1 MCVYKSSSILRL
13 PLPPVYETTN
23 SQLRSSLGG
32 SLHSHAALLSKQT
45 FPEAPPLA
53 DELLQ
58 PPPSQTPQL
67 SPQIQSHQTP
77 APSLG
82 NLAQQQT
89 QLLSPQRSSPTT
101 THQQQQ
107 SDILQQ
113 LHTQQQQQ
121 EQSEKQ
127 KLLQQQIQRHQ
138 LQQQLRQQQQ
148 SAQALNQNQ
157 QQQSMQVV
165 GHQVAQQVL
174 QTTQSLVQ
182 SAQDL
187 LQTPGTTELT
197 TSHTLQGPVLSG
209 EEISQHQQLQYASP
223 AAGSPQT
230 QPSVVGTES
239 SGQMGGVGGG
249 GTMQVMHPLNH
260 VMNSDATAVVQNMGY
275 MEQNYDHV
283 APSSGMVYTTDG
295 YQDSSSSS
303 QVFTSPVYNTQSV
316 AQVYQIPPRSQSS
329 LSQEGFTESFTSST
343 DSVSYASTLTN
354 LPLAQHHH
362 NQGGQ
367 QGQTLDTSSFHP
379 PPPPPSQQPQ
389 SVMNQQGGGGTG
401 GGGMTSMNQM
411 NVQSQDANI
420 LHMQAQIAQSAF
432 ELQSVQMEQSM
443 QGYDATGMIQ
453 TAADYRDGST
463 GGYQEVT
470 NAYQEGTSAYQTATN
485 AYHIQNSGGYQDAGV
500 SYSDHSQA
508 THGQNVLSVT
518 GTASFSNANGLELE
532 PSGQMYTTTVAPQ
545 NHGLQ
550 QMSYSGPVTTDVSS
564 SEVVA
569 YNTQMDSVYTAW
581 SADMFQQATI
591 PASAVGGGGGVP
603 LHAQAVANDKTSL
616 LAIQQTPPDV
626 LNPVQQIATVVA
638 SEEDTLPTS
647 SSNPTSETNTAPE
660 NSARKSQKPKES
672 VGIQCEVGP
681 ETFRALKEEEAQA
694 KLITGSSTS
703 TSGGGANSR
712 ETVEYSSSLVAQKAA
727 SSSSLLLNNAGSP
740 PVHDP
745 FNAASPGVNTSGS
758 EGNSQSDKVVRK
770 YPCELATCAKAYVHR
785 KDLIRHMTLRHG
797 MSPQKLEPVVIE
809 TPEKP
814 YTCQVGVC
822 RKSYFHQKDLRRHQ
836 RQCHSVSDNG
846 NLSGAVE
853 MTDAD
858 GKVMVRFPCDFPGCQ
873 RSYVHKKDLVRHKRV
888 YHKDESKKPSIPIP
902 VKFTEADLKR
912 IRHEEKTFT
921 DKDAPAKKPRLD
933 STGSVMS
940 SGEDQS
946 QGSEPLTAVQISESM
961 GAAVRLSSTSPATPG
976 EGSSG
981 LDQGGVGGGGGEVA
995 PSLQSAEFPSISEDD
1010 ANGLSNTVQLALG
1023 LTQQQQQV
1031 VVGGSEQPS
1040 QLSLSLH
1047 TVGQQQA
1054 SPPQS
1059 GNHHLP
1065 TILRRQRHSGSNG
1078 QHTSTAV
1085 TQEQQLTN
1093 EIALRNLASLMLGG
1107 LQGVATNS
1115 SGTSFD
1121 TTQQSVSAFS
1131 ASPLTVTGDPVS
1143 SQAGVGDPQQAV
1155 AGFDPAAIISALSSV
1170 VNNPDLLGT
1179 ASSPSLEQH
1188 QVVSME
1194 NVASALQYLTSTSNS
1209 T

>member
-1 MCVYKSSSILRL
+1 
-13 PLPPVYETTN
+13 VYETTN

-32 SLHSHAALLSKQT
+32 SLHSHGALLSKQT
-45 FPEAPPLA
+45 FPAASPLA

-58 PPPSQTPQL
+58 SPPSQTPQL
-67 SPQIQSHQTP
+67 PPQIQS
-77 APSLG
+77 
-82 NLAQQQT
+82 QQT
-89 QLLSPQRSSPTT
+89 QLLSPRSQRSSPTT
-101 THQQQQ
+101 THQQQ

-113 LHTQQQQQ
+113 LHTQQKQ

-148 SAQALNQNQ
+148 QSVQQQQALVQNQ
-157 QQQSMQVV
+157 QSVQVV
-165 GHQVAQQVL
+165 DHQVAQQVL

-187 LQTPGTTELT
+187 LQTPGTELT

-223 AAGSPQT
+223 AGGSPQA
-230 QPSVVGTES
+230 QPPVVGTES

-249 GTMQVMHPLNH
+249 TMQVTHPLNH
-260 VMNSDATAVVQNMGY
+260 VMNSDATAVVQNMSY

-283 APSSGMVYTTDG
+283 ASSSGMVYATDG

-316 AQVYQIPPRSQSS
+316 AQVYQIPPQPQSS
-329 LSQEGFTESFTSST
+329 LSQEGFTEPFTSST

-367 QGQTLDTSSFHP
+367 QGQSLDTSSFH
-379 PPPPPSQQPQ
+379 PPPPSQQPQ

-401 GGGMTSMNQM
+401 GGGVMTSMNQM
-411 NVQSQDANI
+411 SVQSQDANI

-443 QGYDATGMIQ
+443 QGYDATSMIQ
-453 TAADYRDGST
+453 TSADYRDGST
-463 GGYQEVT
+463 GGYQEMTNTYQEDT

-508 THGQNVLSVT
+508 THGQTVSSVT
-518 GTASFSNANGLELE
+518 GTASFANANSLELE
-532 PSGQMYTTTVAPQ
+532 PSGQMYSTTVALQ
-545 NHGLQ
+545 NHGLQQEHQ

-569 YNTQMDSVYTAW
+569 YNTQMDSVYTAL

-591 PASAVGGGGGVP
+591 PVSTVGGGGVP
-603 LHAQAVANDKTSL
+603 QALANDNTSL
-616 LAIQQTPPDV
+616 LAVQQTPPDV
-626 LNPVQQIATVVA
+626 LNPVQQIET
-638 SEEDTLPTS
+638 SQEDALPTS
-647 SSNPTSETNTAPE
+647 SSNPTSETNSTANTAPE

-703 TSGGGANSR
+703 TSGDSANSR
-712 ETVEYSSSLVAQKAA
+712 EAVEYSSSLVAA

-740 PVHDP
+740 PLHDP
-745 FNAASPGVNTSGS
+745 LNAASPGVNTSGS
-758 EGNSQSDKVVRK
+758 EVNSQSDKVIRK
-770 YPCELATCAKAYVHR
+770 YPCELPTCGKAYVHR

-822 RKSYFHQKDLRRHQ
+822 HKSYFHQKDLRRHQ

-946 QGSEPLTAVQISESM
+946 QGSEPVQISESM
-961 GAAVRLSSTSPATPG
+961 GAAVRLSSASPGTPG
-976 EGSSG
+976 EG
-981 LDQGGVGGGGGEVA
+981 LDQAGVGGEVA

-1010 ANGLSNTVQLALG
+1010 ANGFSNTVQLALG

-1031 VVGGSEQPS
+1031 VVGGSS
-1040 QLSLSLH
+1040 QLAVSLH

-1054 SPPQS
+1054 SPTQS

-1078 QHTSTAV
+1078 QQTATAV

-1121 TTQQSVSAFS
+1121 TNVSAFS
-1131 ASPLTVTGDPVS
+1131 ASPLTATGDPVT

>member
-1 MCVYKSSSILRL
+1 MESLSRQPDLDRLLYQTVVVGPSKPAGLDSTGHVTAHAAAATAATVLTPEKTDASMAGGEREEVQIKLVDKLQATASPAETAAVGGGAESVVDATSQLVEEAGAGALDIAQRRALLLGRTKQRHVCLHCGRECPSKHKLKRHLSTHSEQRPYNCHLCGKSFKWTEYLAKHMRTQHPGVEVPVFVTHGTTSSPSHSCLSPPPAPTSTPSSSSATSSLTQPTL
-13 PLPPVYETTN
+13 ASSQPPDRVYETTN

-67 SPQIQSHQTP
+67 SPQIQSQQTP

-401 GGGMTSMNQM
+401 GGGGMTSMNQM

-518 GTASFSNANGLELE
+518 GTASFANANGLELE

-569 YNTQMDSVYTAW
+569 YNTQMDSVYTAL

-591 PASAVGGGGGVP
+591 PASAVGGGGRC
-603 LHAQAVANDKTSL
+603 T
-616 LAIQQTPPDV
+616 TPRTGSGKRQD
-626 LNPVQQIATVVA
+626 
-638 SEEDTLPTS
+638 LPTRH
-647 SSNPTSETNTAPE
+647 TA
-660 NSARKSQKPKES
+660 
-672 VGIQCEVGP
+672 
-681 ETFRALKEEEAQA
+681 
-694 KLITGSSTS
+694 
-703 TSGGGANSR
+703 
-712 ETVEYSSSLVAQKAA
+712 
-727 SSSSLLLNNAGSP
+727 
-740 PVHDP
+740 D
-745 FNAASPGVNTSGS
+745 
-758 EGNSQSDKVVRK
+758 
-770 YPCELATCAKAYVHR
+770 
-785 KDLIRHMTLRHG
+785 
-797 MSPQKLEPVVIE
+797 
-809 TPEKP
+809 TPRCP
-814 YTCQVGVC
+814 
-822 RKSYFHQKDLRRHQ
+822 
-836 RQCHSVSDNG
+836 
-846 NLSGAVE
+846 
-853 MTDAD
+853 
-858 GKVMVRFPCDFPGCQ
+858 
-873 RSYVHKKDLVRHKRV
+873 
-888 YHKDESKKPSIPIP
+888 
-902 VKFTEADLKR
+902 
-912 IRHEEKTFT
+912 
-921 DKDAPAKKPRLD
+921 
-933 STGSVMS
+933 
-940 SGEDQS
+940 
-946 QGSEPLTAVQISESM
+946 
-961 GAAVRLSSTSPATPG
+961 
-976 EGSSG
+976 
-981 LDQGGVGGGGGEVA
+981 
-995 PSLQSAEFPSISEDD
+995 
-1010 ANGLSNTVQLALG
+1010 
-1023 LTQQQQQV
+1023 
-1031 VVGGSEQPS
+1031 QPS
-1040 QLSLSLH
+1040 SADCNCRGIRRGH
-1047 TVGQQQA
+1047 
-1054 SPPQS
+1054 SPDFIFQP
-1059 GNHHLP
+1059 HL
-1065 TILRRQRHSGSNG
+1065 
-1078 QHTSTAV
+1078 
-1085 TQEQQLTN
+1085 
-1093 EIALRNLASLMLGG
+1093 
-1107 LQGVATNS
+1107 
-1115 SGTSFD
+1115 
-1121 TTQQSVSAFS
+1121 
-1131 ASPLTVTGDPVS
+1131 
-1143 SQAGVGDPQQAV
+1143 
-1155 AGFDPAAIISALSSV
+1155 
-1170 VNNPDLLGT
+1170 
-1179 ASSPSLEQH
+1179 
-1188 QVVSME
+1188 
-1194 NVASALQYLTSTSNS
+1194 
-1209 T
+1209 